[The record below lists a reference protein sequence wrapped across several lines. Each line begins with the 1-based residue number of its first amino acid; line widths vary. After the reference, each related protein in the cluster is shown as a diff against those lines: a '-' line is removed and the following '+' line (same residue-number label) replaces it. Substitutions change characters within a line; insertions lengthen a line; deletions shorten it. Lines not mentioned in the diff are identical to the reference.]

1 MAAILLVTIHF
12 SSNRLELFV
21 SVAEPIYG
29 VREESEN
36 DYDYDAMHDIRLV
49 MNDEYIFTV

>member
-1 MAAILLVTIHF
+1 MAAISLVTIHF
-12 SSNRLELFV
+12 SSNRLGLFV

-29 VREESEN
+29 MREEREN

-49 MNDEYIFTV
+49 MNDECIFTV